1 MENIIRQTL
10 VAWFCDRA
18 KASTIV
24 EFELSQNLAF
34 EKEQLKIGNETSQL
48 KLFKFFSTFQTSGD
62 SWH

>member
-24 EFELSQNLAF
+24 EFELSQNLF
-34 EKEQLKIGNETSQL
+34 S
-48 KLFKFFSTFQTSGD
+48 KLHLRKNN
-62 SWH
+62 